1 MNGSVKNSPQKHFAT
16 LPSEEQKEFDRFL
29 GSQNFLAE
37 KIDQIVSIFMVN
49 MECGQQIP
57 LIGSKH
63 LPRQNNFQ
71 LRLTVVCFGIWKE
84 VQFLKASV
92 NKEPLFVD
100 LL

>member
-1 MNGSVKNSPQKHFAT
+1 M
-16 LPSEEQKEFDRFL
+16 
-29 GSQNFLAE
+29 
-37 KIDQIVSIFMVN
+37 DQIVSIFMVN

-71 LRLTVVCFGIWKE
+71 LLQAVRWVRLRLTVVCFGVWKE